1 MAKSRG
7 WRSYAYNCIFVVYMK
22 KKSGKIIFIR
32 EKSGNYQGISFLDFC
47 GHPVLQCLL
56 LTTSISIIKAN
67 AQTTVTT

>member
-47 GHPVLQCLL
+47 GHPESLP
-56 LTTSISIIKAN
+56 SEKFNYFN
-67 AQTTVTT
+67 AF